1 MGSAQDLL
9 QGANRTRLQGCSH
22 NLKWSSGMSGDPVDV
37 VMSEQFVGFGV
48 ANVGMSDLRKCETPP
63 CEPDISAA
71 GCFGHTAGAV

>member
-48 ANVGMSDLRKCETPP
+48 ANVGMSDLRNGKRPELTSRGASGRP
-63 CEPDISAA
+63 
-71 GCFGHTAGAV
+71 FGHGNI